1 MTVREVLF
9 MKSLVFHWFF
19 YKVAFIIDK
28 KLLPVQTGVQRI
40 YEFFRKDLSERHGY
54 DMSSKIQLGK
64 TQDLIVVKTTDFGV
78 YLNTP
83 GGEDADK
90 ILLPKSQVPK
100 GTRLKDSLT
109 VFVYKDSEDRPIA
122 TMLEPDIE
130 LGQVAR
136 LKVKDVTRVGAF
148 LEWGLTKDLLL
159 PFKEQLYEVKK
170 EDAVLVTLY
179 LDKSERLCASM
190 HVYDHLAS
198 DAPYQKDDEVFGRV
212 YEISENFG
220 VFVAVDDKYSAL
232 IPKKEVF
239 ESYRINQP
247 VYARVAQVMEDGRLT
262 LSVKKKIPEQM
273 NDDASY
279 IYDCLQDANGF
290 LPYHDKSD
298 PDAIKAKF
306 HMSKNAYKRAIGHL
320 MKDGKITIASD
331 GIRLPKE

>member
-1 MTVREVLF
+1 MTP
-9 MKSLVFHWFF
+9 S
-19 YKVAFIIDK
+19 
-28 KLLPVQTGVQRI
+28 
-40 YEFFRKDLSERHGY
+40 
-54 DMSSKIQLGK
+54 IQLGK
-64 TQDLIVVKTTDFGV
+64 TQELIVVKTTDFGV

-83 GGEDADK
+83 GGADSEK

-100 GTRLKDSLT
+100 GTQVKDALT

-136 LKVKDVTRVGAF
+136 LKVTDVTRIGAF

-159 PFKEQLYEVKK
+159 PFKEQLYEVK
-170 EDAVLVTLY
+170 EGDAVLVTLY
-179 LDKSERLCASM
+179 LDKSDRLCASM
-190 HVYDHLAS
+190 HVYDHLQS
-198 DAPYQKDDEVFGRV
+198 ESPYQKDDEVFGRV

-220 VFVAVDDKYSAL
+220 VFVAIDDKYSAL

-239 ESYRINQP
+239 EKYRINQP

-273 NDDASY
+273 NEDAEY
-279 IYDCLQDANGF
+279 IFECLQDADGF
-290 LPYHDKSD
+290 LPYHDKSNPED
-298 PDAIKAKF
+298 IKQIF

-320 MKDGKITIASD
+320 MKEGRITISSD
-331 GIRLPKE
+331 GIRLVP